1 MGLFGGF
8 MEKTLTTSTNN
19 EANYNLTDSSQGAGD
34 NGVVAGGDVSI
45 NITATDGGAI
55 EGANTIAGQA
65 LGTAVNAQTLAAMS
79 LGVVSQGIDLQ
90 AFLAGQTKDSFD
102 KFAKETSAGLKT
114 ALDASTASQRAATN
128 FATQVSDSAIAASKD
143 AARLAANTA
152 SDAITS
158 NNAATRGALT
168 FADSALISVGNSNRQ
183 AFNFAGDALLSS
195 LSASGRAV
203 TSAENAL
210 DSSLSFARQS
220 ESSTKN
226 FLDDVLSGVFSLDKT
241 TSERAADE
249 ATATRDFAGEFVGDF
264 YESQKSGDVQTL
276 QQLTKTAGAVLAVFA
291 IAWAFRGKLTS

>member
-1 MGLFGGF
+1 

-19 EANYNLTDSSQGAGD
+19 TANYDLTDSSQGAGD
-34 NGVVAGGDVSI
+34 NGVVAGGDISI
-45 NITATDGGAI
+45 QVTSTDGGAI

-79 LGVVSQGIDLQ
+79 LGVVSQGQSLQ
-90 AFLAGQTKDSFD
+90 AYLADQQKASFD
-102 KFAKETSAGLKT
+102 TFSKQTANSLQA
-114 ALDASTASQRAATN
+114 ALDAATASSKASASY
-128 FATQVSDSAIAASKD
+128 ASQVADSALAASR
-143 AARLAANTA
+143 ASAQIAANTA
-152 SDAITS
+152 ADAIAS
-158 NNAATRGALT
+158 NNTATRGALT

-183 AFNFAGDALLSS
+183 AFGFASDALLGS

-210 DSSLSFARQS
+210 DSSLAFARQS
-220 ESSTKN
+220 ETGTKN
-226 FLDDVLSGVFSLDKT
+226 FLDDVLSGVFGLVRT

-249 ATATRDFAGEFVGDF
+249 ANATRDFAGEFVGDF

-291 IAWAFRGKLTS
+291 IAWALRGKLTN